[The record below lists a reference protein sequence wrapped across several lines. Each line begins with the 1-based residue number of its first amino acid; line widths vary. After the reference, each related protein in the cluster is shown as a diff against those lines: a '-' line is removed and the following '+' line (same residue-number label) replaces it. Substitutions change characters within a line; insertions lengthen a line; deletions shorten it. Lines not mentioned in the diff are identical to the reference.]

1 MKVVIAGGRGK
12 IAPLLE
18 QLLFRRGDAVTGLT
32 RNPAQA
38 EALEKAGAQA
48 RPVDPEKATSD
59 EVARRL
65 LTFSGCLRVVT
76 VGDPCGMP
84 VLCGTRMVG
93 A

>member
-1 MKVVIAGGRGK
+1 MKFVIAGGHGK

-38 EALEKAGAQA
+38 EALEKAGA
-48 RPVDPEKATSD
+48 RPVDLEKATSD

-65 LTFSGCLRVVT
+65 LTLLV
-76 VGDPCGMP
+76 
-84 VLCGTRMVG
+84 
-93 A
+93 